1 MGFACSPALRPPL
14 VVLGGTFDP
23 VHRTHIALALSARDA
38 LGAEVRLIPNADPPH
53 RARPI
58 ADGSHRLAM
67 LRLAVADQPGL
78 SVDTRELERSGPSY
92 MVDTLL
98 SLRAEIGE
106 QRSLCLLLGSDA
118 FAGIARWHR
127 WQRLV
132 DVANLL
138 IAIRPGADESLVM
151 DTLRSCDWIQRQR
164 LLEDVASNRSGVIVF
179 LPMPTSEDSST
190 TLRAA
195 LASGSR
201 EASMLPAV
209 AAYIDQHRLYR

>member
-1 MGFACSPALRPPL
+1 
-14 VVLGGTFDP
+14 
-23 VHRTHIALALSARDA
+23 
-38 LGAEVRLIPNADPPH
+38 
-53 RARPI
+53 
-58 ADGSHRLAM
+58 M

-138 IAIRPGADESLVM
+138 VAIHPGADDSLDM
-151 DTLRSCDWIQRQR
+151 ATLRSCDWMQRQR

>member
-1 MGFACSPALRPPL
+1 MGFACSPALQPPL

-53 RARPI
+53 RTRPI

-118 FAGIARWHR
+118 LAGIARWHR

-138 IAIRPGADESLVM
+138 IAIRPGSDESLVM
-151 DTLRSCDWIQRQR
+151 ETLRSCGWLQRR
-164 LLEDVASNRSGVIVF
+164 RVLEDAASSCSGVIAF
-179 LPMPTSEDSST
+179 LPLPTSEDSST